1 MSSWLEKFAAR
12 PQRAILL
19 LSLALLLAG
28 NWILPLTDRDETR
41 FAEASREMLQRGDFV
56 VPWFNGAWRF
66 DKPVLIY
73 WCQMASYK
81 VFGENDFAAR
91 LPSVLFTTATALL
104 LVRWG
109 RKFADAK
116 TAFMA
121 GAMFVAGLHV
131 AIIGRVA
138 TADMAMVF
146 FTTLAVWS
154 GWELTRPPI
163 NSTPSP
169 RPNGERVGVR
179 GFESK
184 NNRTSSPQPSPPLHG
199 REGETQNSRRKR
211 WWWIFYVTLAL
222 GFLAKG
228 PVAWLPLGGL
238 ITGRVLR
245 RDSFRL
251 PLNETVVGLSL
262 TVALASL
269 WALPALD
276 QTNWQYLFVGLGE
289 HVIHRSTGVIDGHGF
304 AGMLGFIALLPL
316 YFLTFF
322 VSFFP
327 WSMRFQSETEMFD
340 SFDSL
345 CLRLTGR
352 NIKSQTK
359 WNNLIEKNNSYRD
372 QFQILKVVMM
382 AVASFAFVPSRI
394 LRWFGNSKSDCAGWY
409 LLLQAALV
417 FVVFSCV
424 RTKLPHYTMPAFPCI
439 ALWLAMQLG
448 REQNSCAWFNRR
460 LAAMSII
467 ILALM
472 LGGFAIARNYLLTEN
487 LWREVKA
494 SVRLETKIGCFGY
507 TEPSLVWKFR
517 SVTTNL
523 VTLGDV
529 KRAKDFLTNAPPFI
543 LVLPTSELT
552 NWPTVGGAQFRVRG
566 LDMVKFKN
574 RDLTA
579 IVRDAKP

>member
-1 MSSWLEKFAAR
+1 MSSWLKKFAAR

-19 LSLALLLAG
+19 LSLTLLLAG

-109 RKFADAK
+109 RKISGDNK
-116 TAFMA
+116 TAFVA
-121 GAMFVAGLHV
+121 GATFVAGLHV

-154 GWELTRPPI
+154 GWELTRP
-163 NSTPSP
+163 
-169 RPNGERVGVR
+169 E
-179 GFESK
+179 
-184 NNRTSSPQPSPPLHG
+184 QA
-199 REGETQNSRRKR
+199 RRKT

-228 PVAWLPLGGL
+228 PVAWLPLGGMIL
-238 ITGRVLR
+238 GRALR
-245 RDSFRL
+245 KNSFRL
-251 PLNETVVGLSL
+251 PLMETVGGLIV
-262 TVALASL
+262 TAALAAC
-269 WALPALD
+269 WGVPAMQ
-276 QTNWQYLFVGLGE
+276 QTNGQYFAVGMGE
-289 HVIHRSTGVIDGHGF
+289 HVMRRSTGVIDGHGL
-304 AGMLGFIALLPL
+304 AGMAGFVALLPL

-322 VSFFP
+322 ISFFP
-327 WSMRFQSETEMFD
+327 WSTRVPAA
-340 SFDSL
+340 
-345 CLRLTGR
+345 LRR
-352 NIKSQTK
+352 WWPERS
-359 WNNLIEKNNSYRD
+359 RD
-372 QFQILKVVMM
+372 DL
-382 AVASFAFVPSRI
+382 
-394 LRWFGNSKSDCAGWY
+394 GWY
-409 LLLQAALV
+409 LLAQAALV
-417 FVVFSCV
+417 FAAFSLV

-439 ALWLAMQLG
+439 ALWLALQLG
-448 REQNSCAWFNRR
+448 RENNSSAWFNRR
-460 LAAMSII
+460 LAAMSIF
-467 ILALM
+467 ILVLM
-472 LGGFAIARNYLLTEN
+472 LGGFSIARNYLLTEN
-487 LWREVKA
+487 LWREVKS
-494 SVRLETKIGCFGY
+494 SVRPETKVGCFGY

-552 NWPTVGGAQFRVRG
+552 NWPATDGTRFRVHG

-579 IVRDAKP
+579 IVRP

>member
-1 MSSWLEKFAAR
+1 MESWLEKLAAR

-41 FAEASREMLQRGDFV
+41 FAEASREMLQRGDYV

-154 GWELTRPPI
+154 GWELTRPK
-163 NSTPSP
+163 SP
-169 RPNGERVGVR
+169 R
-179 GFESK
+179 
-184 NNRTSSPQPSPPLHG
+184 
-199 REGETQNSRRKR
+199 RKI

-228 PVAWLPLGGL
+228 PVAWLPLGGMIL
-238 ITGRVLR
+238 GRALR

-269 WALPALD
+269 WGFPALE

-304 AGMLGFIALLPL
+304 AGMIGFVALVPL
-316 YFLTFF
+316 YFVTFF
-322 VSFFP
+322 ASFFP
-327 WSMRFQSETEMFD
+327 WSTRVPGA
-340 SFDSL
+340 
-345 CLRLTGR
+345 LRR
-352 NIKSQTK
+352 
-359 WNNLIEKNNSYRD
+359 WWPERRRD
-372 QFQILKVVMM
+372 DL
-382 AVASFAFVPSRI
+382 
-394 LRWFGNSKSDCAGWY
+394 GWY
-409 LLLQAALV
+409 LLMQAALV
-417 FVVFSCV
+417 FAAFSLV

-439 ALWLAMQLG
+439 ALWLALQLG
-448 REQNSCAWFNRR
+448 REQNSFAWFSKRF
-460 LAAMSII
+460 AAMSIF

-487 LWREVKA
+487 LWSEVKA
-494 SVRLETKIGCFGY
+494 SVRLETKVGCFGY

-529 KRAKDFLTNAPPFI
+529 KLAKDFLTNAPPFI

-552 NWPTVGGAQFRVRG
+552 NWPTVGGTQFRLHG

-579 IVRDAKP
+579 IVRDTTPK